1 MAGQPDLTGVEISAL
16 GKMIYRKK
24 IRPLM
29 TEADIGKY
37 VIVDVYSGEYEIDEW
52 SVEADLRLRDRVPDA
67 FAYMLRVGFS
77 AGVFIGWS
85 EEPDMAQPDLI
96 DPAIA
101 IAGKQIYQDQIR
113 PLMTEADI
121 GKYVFVDIHSGE
133 YEIDDRAIDATD
145 RLCQRVTDH
154 CGYLLR
160 VGFSAPY
167 FIGWHEE
174 PKL

>member
-37 VIVDVYSGEYEIDEW
+37 V
-52 SVEADLRLRDRVPDA
+52 
-67 FAYMLRVGFS
+67 
-77 AGVFIGWS
+77 
-85 EEPDMAQPDLI
+85 
-96 DPAIA
+96 
-101 IAGKQIYQDQIR
+101 
-113 PLMTEADI
+113 
-121 GKYVFVDIHSGE
+121 FVDIHSGE
-133 YEIDDRAIDATD
+133 YEIADRAIDATD
-145 RLCQRVTDH
+145 RLYERIPDH

-174 PKL
+174 PEL

>member
-37 VIVDVYSGEYEIDEW
+37 V
-52 SVEADLRLRDRVPDA
+52 
-67 FAYMLRVGFS
+67 
-77 AGVFIGWS
+77 
-85 EEPDMAQPDLI
+85 
-96 DPAIA
+96 
-101 IAGKQIYQDQIR
+101 
-113 PLMTEADI
+113 
-121 GKYVFVDIHSGE
+121 FVDIHSSE
-133 YEIDDRAIDATD
+133 YEIDDRALDATD
-145 RLCQRVTDH
+145 RLRKRVPDH

-174 PKL
+174 PEL

>member
-29 TEADIGKY
+29 TEDDIGKY

-67 FAYMLRVGFS
+67 CAYMLRVGFS

-85 EEPDMAQPDLI
+85 EEPEL
-96 DPAIA
+96 
-101 IAGKQIYQDQIR
+101 
-113 PLMTEADI
+113 
-121 GKYVFVDIHSGE
+121 
-133 YEIDDRAIDATD
+133 
-145 RLCQRVTDH
+145 
-154 CGYLLR
+154 
-160 VGFSAPY
+160 
-167 FIGWHEE
+167 
-174 PKL
+174 

>member
-1 MAGQPDLTGVEISAL
+1 MAGQPELTDVEISAL

-29 TEADIGKY
+29 TE
-37 VIVDVYSGEYEIDEW
+37 S
-52 SVEADLRLRDRVPDA
+52 
-67 FAYMLRVGFS
+67 
-77 AGVFIGWS
+77 
-85 EEPDMAQPDLI
+85 
-96 DPAIA
+96 
-101 IAGKQIYQDQIR
+101 
-113 PLMTEADI
+113 DI

-133 YEIDDRAIDATD
+133 YEIADRSIDATD
-145 RLCQRVTDH
+145 RLYKRMPDH

-174 PKL
+174 PEL